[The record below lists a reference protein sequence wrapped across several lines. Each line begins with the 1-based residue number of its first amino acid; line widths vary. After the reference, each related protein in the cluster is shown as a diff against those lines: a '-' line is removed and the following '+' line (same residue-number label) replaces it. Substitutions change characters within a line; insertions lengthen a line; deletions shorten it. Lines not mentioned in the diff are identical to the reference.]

1 MAREFE
7 YPWPS
12 PNLLHRVKEN
22 VGIRSESP
30 TCEVNFVVSPYRI
43 CPLGAHIDHQG
54 GSVTAMAINRGV
66 VLGFVPSD
74 DTTVVLTSSQ
84 FSGTVHFSLDN
95 LLPARPSR
103 IHVTAT
109 EDAWGDYARGAAFAL
124 QNKGYKLTKG
134 IRGYM
139 EGSRGFDG
147 GGLSSSATV
156 GVAYLL
162 ALEHV
167 NGLRVT
173 EIDNVELVRLIE
185 NVYLGLKI
193 GVLDQ
198 SAILLSQQH
207 CLSLIHCKN
216 LEYEIIPPRQHH
228 FESFKILIAFSGL
241 RHALSSKPGY
251 NMRVKEC
258 QDAARI
264 LLKLVGRE
272 SSEALLSNVTPEEY
286 SKHKGEMEG
295 TLARRAEHFFTEHER
310 VFAGIQEWRKGNIV
324 EFGKLMSRSGQSSI
338 ENYECGCEPLIHLR
352 EILLDAPGVYG
363 ARFSGAGFRGCCV
376 AFVAPDKAEE
386 AVAYVDKMYKLA
398 QPELAKEIKET
409 PIAVIC
415 ESANKAYIL

>member
-173 EIDNVELVRLIE
+173 EIDNVELVP
-185 NVYLGLKI
+185 GSKI
-193 GVLDQ
+193 
-198 SAILLSQQH
+198 
-207 CLSLIHCKN
+207 
-216 LEYEIIPPRQHH
+216 
-228 FESFKILIAFSGL
+228 
-241 RHALSSKPGY
+241 
-251 NMRVKEC
+251 
-258 QDAARI
+258 
-264 LLKLVGRE
+264 
-272 SSEALLSNVTPEEY
+272 
-286 SKHKGEMEG
+286 
-295 TLARRAEHFFTEHER
+295 
-310 VFAGIQEWRKGNIV
+310 
-324 EFGKLMSRSGQSSI
+324 
-338 ENYECGCEPLIHLR
+338 
-352 EILLDAPGVYG
+352 
-363 ARFSGAGFRGCCV
+363 
-376 AFVAPDKAEE
+376 
-386 AVAYVDKMYKLA
+386 
-398 QPELAKEIKET
+398 
-409 PIAVIC
+409 
-415 ESANKAYIL
+415 